1 MSWMVTTLTLTDTE
15 GLYDIDLLSLLVF
28 IGA

>member
-1 MSWMVTTLTLTDTE
+1 MVTTLTLTDTE